1 MSAVPARFT
10 FDLDLGHRPADR
22 PQAQPHPSLSEAAIA
37 ARIEEARR
45 EAHAQGVAE
54 GERTAAARAQ
64 RQLAAAVDA
73 LANRAA
79 QFAAAE
85 VAQRRQRLA
94 DAVDLAL
101 VVARKLSGAAV
112 DAMPQAPVA
121 ALLSEA
127 LASVG
132 RTPSIVIRCHP
143 DLVPHFEP
151 TATRMLAQHGLEGR
165 VTVLSDA
172 ALAPGDGRIEWAD
185 GGVERDSTA
194 IAAEVEAAI
203 ATFLS
208 IEAPQA
214 ETDQ

>member
-64 RQLAAAVDA
+64 RQLAAAE
-73 LANRAA
+73 R
-79 QFAAAE
+79 
-85 VAQRRQRLA
+85 AQRRQRLA

-112 DAMPQAPVA
+112 DAMPQAPLA

-165 VTVLSDA
+165 VTVISDA